1 MRFNSLAFRLFAT
14 AAAWTLLVLPIA
26 GFIIYQLYRDDV
38 QASFDGQ
45 LLKLVNAIT
54 VDSMGSAAGEAQPL
68 PPSNLYEPLF
78 EVTHSGWYW
87 QITPLQ
93 PASGRKLVSPSLATW
108 TLPSPEAKSVAPDAS
123 GARWLNTKGPKGEPL
138 RIVEVIDSLGHEP
151 GKPRYSIVVAGPQDW
166 LDHLVANF
174 RYRLSTALALAG
186 LGLVA
191 VTLFQVRF
199 GLLPLR
205 QIERG
210 LAAIR
215 SGTATTLDG
224 DLPAEIEPLQS
235 ELNALIR
242 SNQAIVDR
250 ARTQVGNLAH
260 ALKTPLAVITNEA
273 RTDKTGLGDKVVEQA
288 EIMKQSVTRYLDR
301 ARMAARVGVI
311 GRVTPVAPV
320 VESLARALQR
330 IHQDRGV
337 VINIDCPADARF
349 SGEKQDLEEM
359 LGNLL
364 DNACKWARR
373 EVELSIETPTTTS
386 RAKNRRLAIMVAD
399 DGPGLNEEERA
410 RIGKRGL
417 RLDETKPGSGLGLS
431 IVLELARSYGGTCEL
446 GRAPQGGLSVHLNLP
461 AG

>member
-1 MRFNSLAFRLFAT
+1 MRFNSLAFRLFTT

-26 GFIIYQLYRDDV
+26 GFIIYRLYRDDV

-45 LLKLVNAIT
+45 LQKLVNAIT
-54 VDSMGSAAGEAQPL
+54 LDSMGTGTA
-68 PPSNLYEPLF
+68 PPVPPANLYEPLF

-87 QITPLQ
+87 QITPLDDKTA
-93 PASGRKLVSPSLATW
+93 PRLVSPSLATAS
-108 TLPSPEAKSVAPDAS
+108 LPSPAAKRIVPDAS
-123 GARWLNTKGPKGEPL
+123 GARWMTAKGPKAEPL
-138 RIVEVIDSLGHEP
+138 RLVEVIDTLGHEP
-151 GKPRYSIVVAGPQDW
+151 DTPRYSIIVAGPQDW

-174 RYRLSTALALAG
+174 RNRLTTALALAG
-186 LGLVA
+186 IGLVA

-215 SGTATTLDG
+215 SGAATTLG
-224 DLPAEIEPLQS
+224 GELPAEIEPLQS

-242 SNQAIVDR
+242 SNQEIVDR

-273 RTDKTGLGDKVVEQA
+273 RGERTRLGAKVAEQA
-288 EIMKQSVTRYLDR
+288 QIMSESVKHYLDR
-301 ARMAARVGVI
+301 ARMAARANVI

-320 VESLARALQR
+320 VEPLVRTLER
-330 IHQDRGV
+330 IHQEKQV
-337 VINIDCPADARF
+337 KIAVACPADARF
-349 SGEKQDLEEM
+349 QGERQDLEEM

-373 EVELSIETPTTTS
+373 DVHLTVEVTPETG
-386 RAKNRRLAIMVAD
+386 RAARRRLAITVAD
-399 DGPGLNEEERA
+399 DGPGLTKVQRA

-431 IVLELARSYGGTCEL
+431 IVIDLAQSYRGSCELAQGPDGGLAVHLEL
-446 GRAPQGGLSVHLNLP
+446 P
-461 AG
+461 AV

>member
-1 MRFNSLAFRLFAT
+1 MRFNSLAFRLFTT

-26 GFIIYQLYRDDV
+26 GFIIYGLYRDDV

-45 LLKLVNAIT
+45 LQKLVNAIT
-54 VDSMGSAAGEAQPL
+54 VDSMGTGEG
-68 PPSNLYEPLF
+68 PPMAPANLYEPLF

-87 QITPLQ
+87 QITPLDDQ
-93 PASGRKLVSPSLATW
+93 AAARLVSPSLATA
-108 TLPSPEAKSVAPDAS
+108 TLPSPAAKRIAADAS
-123 GARWLNTKGPKGEPL
+123 GARWMKAKGPRGEPL
-138 RIVEVIDSLGHEP
+138 RLVEVIDTLGHEP
-151 GKPRYSIVVAGPQDW
+151 DKPRYSIIVAGPQDW

-174 RYRLSTALALAG
+174 RYRLTTALALAG
-186 LGLVA
+186 IGLVA

-205 QIERG
+205 QIEGG

-215 SGTATTLDG
+215 SGAASTLEG
-224 DLPAEIEPLQS
+224 ELPAEIEPLQS

-242 SNQAIVDR
+242 SNQDIVDR

-273 RTDKTGLGDKVVEQA
+273 RGDKTGLGAKVAEQTQ
-288 EIMKQSVTRYLDR
+288 IMSESVKHYLDR
-301 ARMAARVGVI
+301 ARMAARVNVI

-320 VESLARALQR
+320 VEPLVRTLER
-330 IHQDRGV
+330 IHQERGV
-337 VINIDCPADARF
+337 TIAVACPPDARF
-349 SGEKQDLEEM
+349 QGEQQDLEEM

-364 DNACKWARR
+364 DNACKWARHA
-373 EVELSIETPTTTS
+373 VELSVEVTPQTGRGS
-386 RAKNRRLAIMVAD
+386 ARRRLAITVAD
-399 DGPGLNEEERA
+399 DGPGLTEEQRA

-431 IVLELARSYGGTCEL
+431 IVMDLAQSYRGACEL
-446 GRAPQGGLSVHLNLP
+446 GQGPDGGLAVHLDLP
-461 AG
+461 AV